1 MAYTTFIRLSSL
13 LRTLRG
19 SLTLTYLLADMFQT
33 PGPWLPENVGSVLLS
48 LGQRV
53 TREYLFSLLSRPA
66 EPDHAT
72 RYKPVATAL
81 TGLAVMTARF
91 LSRLFQRTM
100 T

>member
-1 MAYTTFIRLSSL
+1 MSVHVHYWQKRLQ
-13 LRTLRG
+13 G
-19 SLTLTYLLADMFQT
+19 SLTLSYLLAAMFQT

-53 TREYLFSLLSRPA
+53 TRDYLFSLLRRPA

-91 LSRLFQRTM
+91 LSRLFERTI